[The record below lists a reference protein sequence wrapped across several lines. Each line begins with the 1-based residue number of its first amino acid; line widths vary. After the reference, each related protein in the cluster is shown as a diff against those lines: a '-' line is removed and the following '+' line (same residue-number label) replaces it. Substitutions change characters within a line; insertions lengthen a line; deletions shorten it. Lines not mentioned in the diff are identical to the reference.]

1 MNGCVQEHTCCAP
14 LPVHRGAEGSA
25 HLLGR
30 EQQLHC
36 LFILS
41 MFNEEPG
48 AAGEQGWVRLL
59 IQVLSN
65 ELQGPELLR
74 GKGQL
79 QGFGEVSCLQN

>member
-1 MNGCVQEHTCCAP
+1 MC
-14 LPVHRGAEGSA
+14 RGPEGSA

-36 LFILS
+36 LLILS

-48 AAGEQGWVRLL
+48 TAGKQGRVRLF
-59 IQVLSN
+59 IEVLSN
-65 ELQGPELLR
+65 ELQGPKLLS